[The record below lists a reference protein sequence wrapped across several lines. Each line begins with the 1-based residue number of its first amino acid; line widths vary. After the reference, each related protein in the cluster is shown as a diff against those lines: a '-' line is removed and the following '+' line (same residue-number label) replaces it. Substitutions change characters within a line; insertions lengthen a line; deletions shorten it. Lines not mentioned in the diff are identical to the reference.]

1 LVRQP
6 RQAGTTGKKR
16 AWLPLIVAAA
26 RHWLATAVA
35 AKSASETDADA
46 NTDAFH
52 NGARGRT
59 GRTTLDDNLLGRR
72 PALRL
77 GIVNPLVPR

>member
-1 LVRQP
+1 
-6 RQAGTTGKKR
+6 
-16 AWLPLIVAAA
+16 
-26 RHWLATAVA
+26 VA
-35 AKSASETDADA
+35 AKSASETDAET

-59 GRTTLDDNLLGRR
+59 GRTTLDDNLLGWR

-77 GIVNPLVPR
+77 GSINPLVPR